1 MPGDTFMPPSFDLN
15 RPKEVRNPSRP
26 VTKSISL
33 FCVWST
39 LISAL
44 RSHPGLLAGRPAM
57 LGLVISD
64 ARADLQLY
72 KECCERLCR
81 RLIEVVP
88 NIDRRVG
95 FAVHI
100 SDDFD
105 LLQSRASDEYLFSS
119 HRWVFNVA
127 NSENDLAEDFRS
139 VADAILSVRPVS
151 AMDIKAA
158 ARLVVGLDIT
168 DQEAEMAALLPL
180 TKLDAVLRPGRQIP
194 AVRQMLNTLIE
205 QKEASVHAARP
216 SLTLDKLPGMGEA
229 TTWGL
234 CLAKELADW
243 KHGKL
248 DWNDLDRGIV
258 LSGPSGTGKT
268 TYARALAGSC
278 GVPLIATSLAK
289 WQACGHLG
297 DTLKAMRK
305 AFAQAIKAAPSIL
318 FIDEID
324 SLGDRN
330 QFSGENSHYSYQV
343 VTGLLEALDG
353 IDERQGVV
361 VVGACNYPRH
371 LDKALL
377 RPGRLD
383 KHVRI
388 PLPDHAAR
396 TAILKFHGASF
407 LDSALDAIA
416 ARTEGRSGAFLEQ
429 LVRGGRRR
437 ARNEGRQL
445 EVADLV
451 AGLPTLVPVPKEIQ
465 WRIAVHEAGH
475 AVVASVLGAGDVEK
489 IVVSRDMECDGEYTI
504 FRGGVTS
511 IKTSPMK
518 LRTRSD
524 YLGEIAV
531 RFGGL
536 VAEELEFGN
545 ATDGSGSA
553 IGSDLE
559 KATRLAE
566 ALVGSTGMGTSFM
579 FRGEPGSA
587 SLKDAVRWNAQ
598 TQKEIDTVLR
608 EAYRRA
614 RSIILSERLTVH
626 SLASAL
632 FSAGSIE
639 GEKILEL
646 TKANK

>member
-1 MPGDTFMPPSFDLN
+1 MSGDTFMPTFYDLN

-44 RSHPGLLAGRPAM
+44 RSHPGLFAGRPAM

-64 ARADLQLY
+64 ARVDLQLY
-72 KECCERLCR
+72 KECCERLCK
-81 RLIEVVP
+81 RLVEIVP
-88 NIDRRVG
+88 DIDRRVG
-95 FAVHI
+95 FAVHL

-105 LLQSRASDEYLFSS
+105 LLQSRPSDEYLFSS
-119 HRWVFNVA
+119 HRWVFNVS
-127 NSENDLAEDFRS
+127 NSENDLAEEFRS
-139 VADAILSVRPVS
+139 VADATLLVRPVS

-158 ARLVVGLDIT
+158 ARVVVGLDIT

-180 TKLDAVLRPGRQIP
+180 IKLDAVLRPGRQIS
-194 AVRQMLNTLIE
+194 AVRQMLNTLTK
-205 QKEASVHAARP
+205 QKESCLRAARA
-216 SLTLDKLPGMGEA
+216 SLTLDNLPGMGEA

-243 KHGKL
+243 KRGKL

-330 QFSGENSHYSYQV
+330 RFSGENSHYSFQV

-371 LDKALL
+371 LDEALL

-396 TAILKFHGASF
+396 IAILKFHGASF
-407 LDSALDAIA
+407 PDSALDAIA

-437 ARNEGRQL
+437 ARNEGRPL
-445 EVADLV
+445 EVGDLI
-451 AGLPTLVPVPKEIQ
+451 AGLPPLIPVPKEIQ

-475 AVVASVLGAGDVEK
+475 AVVASALGAGDVEK
-489 IVVSRDMECDGEYTI
+489 IVISREMERDGEYTI
-504 FRGGVTS
+504 FRGGETT
-511 IKTSPMK
+511 IMTSPMK
-518 LRTRSD
+518 LRTKSD

-587 SLKDAVRWNAQ
+587 SLSDAIKWNAPI
-598 TQKEIDTVLR
+598 QKEIDTVLR
-608 EAYRRA
+608 EAHSRA
-614 RSIILSERLTVH
+614 RSIISSKQLAVR
-626 SLASAL
+626 SLANAL
-632 FSAGSIE
+632 MDAGCVEST
-639 GEKILEL
+639 KVLEL
-646 TKANK
+646 IAS